1 MSAGGSLTVTGSIGI
16 AIYLTPKEKA
26 MSNEQIEE
34 WATASVAAMLE
45 RVRKVLIWEYEHL
58 IEGLR
63 DI

>member
-1 MSAGGSLTVTGSIGI
+1 MSQ
-16 AIYLTPKEKA
+16 
-26 MSNEQIEE
+26 EQIEE

-45 RVRKVLIWEYEHL
+45 RVRSVLIWEYEHL